1 MSIQFPLTA
10 IVGQEKVKRALLLNV
25 IYPSI
30 GGVLIQGEKGT
41 AKSTCV
47 RALSAILSEINVM
60 ADCPFSCDP
69 EDHDLLCE
77 ACREKVRNDPS
88 PRTVR
93 RQIQIAD
100 LPIGATEDRVLG
112 TLDIERAIKKGEK
125 RFEPGILAKANRGI
139 LYLDEVNLV
148 GDHLVDVLLDVA
160 ASGVNVVE
168 REGIEVK
175 HPSKFILVG
184 TMNPEEGYLR
194 PQLLDRFGLAVEVER
209 ILEPKTRR
217 KVIERRVQYEN
228 DPVSFYEKFREQEEE
243 LKKTVQSAIDLLPNV
258 KMPDHLV
265 DKISEICCEAS
276 VAGLR
281 ADIIIYK
288 AAVALAALS
297 QRETVNEDDLW
308 EASDL
313 ALLHRRRTKETQ
325 NKRPPTDQSNQA
337 DNKEETSKDDST
349 KPESDPSSDSSDEKI
364 VFQGGDPYQVRNIST
379 PKQSDQR
386 TASAGKRSVLEGSG
400 GHGQYIRSSFP
411 TGRISDVAF
420 DATFRAAAPFQSSR
434 SGSLALKLE
443 HQDIRTK
450 VRDVRVGN
458 LILFVLDSSGSM
470 AAYRRMIAVKT
481 AILSLL
487 GDAYRMRDS
496 VALVAFRGSGAQLLL
511 SPTRSI
517 AIAEE
522 KLQKLPTGGLTPLA
536 EGLDLSWR
544 ILKEEVGKESKNV
557 PLLVL
562 VTDGKANTGKA
573 SGDALSEV
581 KEVCTRFAHAGV
593 SAIVVDCEVGYIRFN
608 FARDICDAL
617 HGRYYRLEELKH
629 DELATA
635 VRTQLDETSSTRHF
649 Q

>member
-1 MSIQFPLTA
+1 MSVQFPLTA

-47 RALSAILSEINVM
+47 RALSAILSDINVM
-60 ADCPFSCDP
+60 ADCPYSCDP
-69 EDHDLLCE
+69 EDHDLLCDT
-77 ACREKVRNDPS
+77 CREKLRNDPS
-88 PRTVR
+88 PRVIK
-93 RQIQIAD
+93 RQIHIAD

-168 REGIEVK
+168 REGVEVK
-175 HPSKFILVG
+175 HPSKFILIG

-209 ILEPKTRR
+209 ILDLSSRR
-217 KVIERRVQYEN
+217 EVIERRVQYER
-228 DPVSFYEKFREQEEE
+228 DPVSFYEKFRTQQEE
-243 LKKTVQSAIDLLPNV
+243 LKDTVRAAIDLLPDV
-258 KMPDHLV
+258 KMPDQLV
-265 DKISEICCEAS
+265 GKISEICCEAS

-288 AAVALAALS
+288 AAIALAALS
-297 QRETVNEDDLW
+297 KRDTVNEDDLW
-308 EASDL
+308 EASEL
-313 ALLHRRRTKETQ
+313 ALLHRRRTKENQ
-325 NKRPPTDQSNQA
+325 KRPPPDQNKQA
-337 DNKEETSKDDST
+337 ENKDEKGREDST
-349 KPESDPSSDSSDEKI
+349 KPESDPSTESSDEKI
-364 VFQGGDPYQVRNIST
+364 VFEGGDPYQVRNISSS
-379 PKQSDQR
+379 KQSDQR
-386 TASAGKRSVLEGSG
+386 TASAGRRSTIEGSDR
-400 GHGQYIRSSFP
+400 HGQYIRSSIP
-411 TGRISDVAF
+411 TGKISDVAF
-420 DATFRAAAPFQSSR
+420 DATLRAAAPFQTSR
-434 SGSLALKLE
+434 SGSLALKIE

-450 VRDVRVGN
+450 IRDVRIGN

-496 VALVAFRGSGAQLLL
+496 VALVAFRGAGAELLL

-544 ILKEEVGKESKNV
+544 IVKEQLGKESKNV

-562 VTDGKANTGKA
+562 VTDGKANTSKGN
-573 SGDALSEV
+573 GDALSEV
-581 KEVCTRFAHAGV
+581 MEVCKRFAHAGV
-593 SAIVVDCEVGYIRFN
+593 SAIVVDCEVGYIRFG
-608 FARDICDAL
+608 FTHDICDAL
-617 HGRYYRLEELKH
+617 HGSYYRLEDLKH

-635 VRTQLDETSSTRHF
+635 VRTRLDETSSARDF
-649 Q
+649 K